1 MPLVA
6 SLPMYDLAEVRTATD
21 RLWRLLAAALRD
33 AGVSGVPDVLSRDEP
48 YPEFLL
54 RGDLLLSQTCGYPL
68 VHAFKDSLRPVAT
81 PCYAVPGCTGA
92 EYSSVVLVR
101 AASDHQALESLR
113 GGVCAVNSPAS
124 QSGYNALRVML
135 APLAGDGHFFSEVVV
150 TGGHLASVEALAS
163 GRADVCAVDCVTHAL
178 FGRYRPSGLEGTRV
192 LTYTPGCPGLPLV
205 TRADLDDVQLRNIRA
220 AIGEAFSDPAGAE
233 ARAALFIEDA
243 AALEFEDYAVVLEME
258 NRAAALGYVEIK

>member
-33 AGVSGVPDVLSRDEP
+33 AGVSGVPDALSRDEP

-54 RGDLLLSQTCGYPL
+54 RDDLLLSQTCGYPL

-101 AASDHQALESLR
+101 AASDHQAMDSLR

-150 TGGHLASVEALAS
+150 TGGHPASIEALAS
-163 GRADVCAVDCVTHAL
+163 GRADVCAVDCVTYAL
-178 FGRYRPSGLEGTRV
+178 FGRYRSSDLQDTRV

-243 AALEFEDYAVVLEME
+243 TALEFEDYAVVLEME
-258 NRAAALGYVEIK
+258 DRAAALGYAEIK